1 MRESL
6 EVRRMQQ
13 LEKCPMF
20 RCFLITITLAAL
32 ALPAAAQDREVP
44 YWATIRAEEMYMR
57 VGPSRD
63 YKVAWVYKRPGLPL
77 KVVRVVDGWRL
88 VRDHEGAQGWVASS
102 LLSPDRGAVV
112 VGDELAAMR
121 AEPSD
126 SANLKWRLEPGVI
139 GALGDCDDG
148 WCEFDVDGRRGWV
161 RADRLWGAG
170 EP

>member
-1 MRESL
+1 
-6 EVRRMQQ
+6 
-13 LEKCPMF
+13 MF
-20 RCFLITITLAAL
+20 RHLPIL
-32 ALPAAAQDREVP
+32 ALLIAAAVPAGAQDREVP

-63 YKVAWVYKRPGLPL
+63 YKVAWVYKRPGLPM

-102 LLSPDRGAVV
+102 LLSRQRGAVV
-112 VGDELAAMR
+112 VGEGLAEMR
-121 AEPSD
+121 AEPSE
-126 SANLKWRLEPGVI
+126 SAKLKWKLEPGVV
-139 GALGDCDDG
+139 GELGDCDEG

-161 RADRLWGAG
+161 RAASLWGAG